1 MARQFKI
8 CTKDNNGDQ
17 AMRGRSSFISDMAQM
32 ANGAASALGGLRE
45 ELDNI
50 VKQRTE
56 RSLNARGLVTREE
69 FDALRTRHEALAA
82 VLRRWKTGLMA
93 RPRKCQP
100 KRLPK
105 KLPQKLPRKLANQPR
120 NHAPNLPRNRDSRQA
135 LIADI
140 QRRPALPKSMII
152 FASEQCR

>member
-1 MARQFKI
+1 
-8 CTKDNNGDQ
+8 
-17 AMRGRSSFISDMAQM
+17 MRGRSSFISDMAQM

-45 ELDNI
+45 EIDNI

-69 FDALRTRHEALAA
+69 FDALRTRMKRWQH
-82 VLRRWKTGLMA
+82 VLRRSNHSLPGRLMA

-105 KLPQKLPRKLANQPR
+105 SCPAGKPA
-120 NHAPNLPRNRDSRQA
+120 RNRA
-135 LIADI
+135 K
-140 QRRPALPKSMII
+140 PAAQS
-152 FASEQCR
+152 